1 MHQASILFLTA
12 GFYPCKKK
20 EQTKIMA
27 HIHLEDGSFSLFF
40 ALLWWTVAIILV
52 GIAIYLMRSE
62 KKPDRRKITLA
73 AFCTAAAFAIFQ
85 VSIPIFGGVHL
96 NLTPLIGILAGP
108 SAGALVV
115 LIINILSAAIG
126 HGGWGLIGAN
136 TLVNIVEVV
145 VGYSCFC
152 LLKSTIPDLFS
163 RAGIATI
170 AGLLCGNIV
179 MILIIIVSGVQGV
192 NQSTVQILTGL
203 SLIAAVNMGVAVIEA
218 FVTGLIVAYIGK
230 VRPDLLVGERP

>member
-1 MHQASILFLTA
+1 
-12 GFYPCKKK
+12 
-20 EQTKIMA
+20 MA

-40 ALLWWTVAIILV
+40 VLLWWTAAIILV

-108 SAGALVV
+108 AAGSLVV
-115 LIINILSAAIG
+115 LIINILSATIG

-136 TLVNIVEVV
+136 TLVNIDEVFA
-145 VGYSCFC
+145 GYSCFR
-152 LLKSTIPDLFS
+152 LLKTSIPDLFP

-170 AGLLCGNIV
+170 AGLFCGNIA

-192 NQSTVQILTGL
+192 NQSTGQILTGL
-203 SLIAAVNMGVAVIEA
+203 SLLAAVNMGVAVVEA
-218 FVTGLIVAYIGK
+218 FITGLIVAYIGK
-230 VRPDLLVGERP
+230 VRPDLLGDELLS

>member
-1 MHQASILFLTA
+1 
-12 GFYPCKKK
+12 
-20 EQTKIMA
+20 MA

-40 ALLWWTVAIILV
+40 VLAWWAAAIILV
-52 GIAIYLMRSE
+52 GIAIFLLRSE

-85 VSIPIFGGVHL
+85 VSLPVFGGVHL

-108 SAGALVV
+108 AAGSLVV

-136 TLVNIVEVV
+136 TLVNIVEVF
-145 VGYSCFC
+145 VGYSCFRV
-152 LLKSTIPDLFS
+152 LKSTIPNLFF
-163 RAGIATI
+163 RAGSATL
-170 AGLLCGNIV
+170 AGLFCGNIV
-179 MILIIIVSGVQGV
+179 MILIIIISGVQGV
-192 NQSTVQILTGL
+192 NQSTGQILTGL

-218 FVTGLIVAYIGK
+218 FITGLIVAYIGK
-230 VRPDLLVGERP
+230 VRPDLLGEERQ

>member
-1 MHQASILFLTA
+1 
-12 GFYPCKKK
+12 
-20 EQTKIMA
+20 MA

-40 ALLWWTVAIILV
+40 AIVWWTAAILLV

-85 VSIPIFGGVHL
+85 VSLPIFGGVHL

-108 SAGALVV
+108 AAGSLVV
-115 LIINILSAAIG
+115 LIINILSSAIG

-136 TLVNIVEVV
+136 TLVNIVEVF
-145 VGYSCFC
+145 VGYSCFR

-163 RAGIATI
+163 RAGIATL
-170 AGLLCGNIV
+170 AGLFCGNIV
-179 MILIIIVSGVQGV
+179 MILIIIISGVQGV
-192 NQSTVQILTGL
+192 NQSTGQILTGL

-218 FVTGLIVAYIGK
+218 FITALIVAYIGK
-230 VRPDLLVGERP
+230 VRPDLLAGERS